1 MFIFPL
7 IYISA
12 FFFALKEIIRGN
24 RQSALVFLI
33 FGLSIYTTSLSVLY
47 DIGLKGLIV
56 FLQPFKEIII
66 LSMVGAG
73 IWQLKV
79 RIRLHPVDYAIIIF
93 FLYNLIY
100 VLLPIGEFSFSNRLL
115 AFKSTSFFT
124 LIYTSGRLFNPTQ
137 IFISKYFH
145 YILCVAIAAGTVV
158 LGELIF
164 YQHLQT
170 LTGYADYNYYFF
182 NQDTT
187 GLYGLSWTF
196 EIESGLKRFASFFS
210 DPLEHAGATVLALA
224 VIAGLY
230 TTDDNEFKP
239 DSFGKTALAA
249 TFISIILALSRASF
263 VSYFIVIYVYALLF
277 RKKSILRLFH
287 IGFVACIVYFLFL
300 IKNDEIYDFIIG
312 TLTFE
317 DASSVGHIIEW
328 LDGINAMIQSPLGLG
343 LGNSGRVASMTG
355 VNVGGENTFIIT
367 GVQTGV
373 IAMLL
378 YLYIQLSLITYPY
391 KWIKKLKG
399 RERKVAVTLF
409 LIKVG
414 SIISLLTTN
423 LEVHSY
429 VNYLSWF
436 LCGLF
441 INIIVNRKNLE
452 RIRLNAVLEAKAIDY
467 RQ

>member
-12 FFFALKEIIRGN
+12 FFYALKEIVRGN
-24 RQSALVFLI
+24 RQAALVFLI

-47 DIGLKGLIV
+47 NLGLKQIIP
-56 FLQPFKEIII
+56 FLQPFKELII
-66 LSMVGAG
+66 LSLAAAG
-73 IWQLKV
+73 IWHLKA
-79 RIRLHPVDYAIIIF
+79 RLRLHPVDYAIIVF

-100 VLLPIGEFSFSNRLL
+100 VLLPIGGFSFGDRLL

-124 LIYTSGRLFNPTQ
+124 LIYTAGRLFNPTR

-145 YILCVAIAAGTVV
+145 YILCVAIAAGIVV
-158 LGELIF
+158 IGELVF

-170 LTGYADYNYYFF
+170 LTGYADYNFYFF

-196 EIESGLKRFASFFS
+196 EIETGLKRFASFFS

-224 VIAGLY
+224 VIGGLY
-230 TTDDNEFKP
+230 TTDDDRFKP
-239 DSFGKTALAA
+239 DTFGKTALAA
-249 TFISIILALSRASF
+249 TVVSIILALSRASF
-263 VSYFIVIYVYALLF
+263 VSYFIVIYVYALVF
-277 RKKSILRLFH
+277 KKKSILWLFH
-287 IGFVACIVYFLFL
+287 AAFMACVIYFLFL
-300 IKNDEIYDFIIG
+300 IQNDDIYDFIIG
-312 TLTFE
+312 TLTLA

-378 YLYIQLSLITYPY
+378 YLFIQVSLIRYPY
-391 KWIKKLKG
+391 KWIKRLKG
-399 RERKVAVTLF
+399 KERKVAVALF

-441 INIIVNRKNLE
+441 INIIINREIIE
-452 RIRLNAVLEAKAIDY
+452 RRKPEMISKQDAIDY
-467 RQ
+467 GQ